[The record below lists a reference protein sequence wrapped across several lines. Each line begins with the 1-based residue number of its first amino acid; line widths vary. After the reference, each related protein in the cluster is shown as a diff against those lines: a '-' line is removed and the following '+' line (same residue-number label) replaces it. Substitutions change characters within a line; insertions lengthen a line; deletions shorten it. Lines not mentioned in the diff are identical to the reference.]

1 MNSNEINEKLTELER
16 LRAQVAQIEG
26 ELAAAGPTAQWVP
39 QGFYTT
45 YHILAGMT
53 IGLMAAMVSL
63 TANVIGSVLFDK
75 YPLELIKIYLT
86 FPMGEDALSLGS
98 VGDSKYTGFI
108 LAAGCGLY
116 LVTGMFGGVPF
127 HLILSRFFDQSS
139 FAVRF
144 IVATILGLGVWL
156 VNFYGILSWL
166 QPMLIGGNW
175 ILDMVP
181 WYVAVFTH
189 LVFGW
194 AMLAF
199 SQWGRF
205 QPPDYSQRGVAA
217 TPGTAA

>member
-1 MNSNEINEKLTELER
+1 MDSNDINEKLTELEK
-16 LRAQVAQIEG
+16 LRAQVAQLEG
-26 ELAAAGPTAQWVP
+26 ELAANAPKSQWVP
-39 QGFYTT
+39 QEYYTT

-53 IGLMAAMVSL
+53 IGLIAAMVSL
-63 TANVIGSVLFDK
+63 TANVIGSVMFDE
-75 YPLELIKIYLT
+75 YPLQLIRVYLT
-86 FPMGEDALSLGS
+86 FPMGADALQITS
-98 VGDSKYTGFI
+98 GFA

-116 LVTGMFGGVPF
+116 LATGMFGGIPF

-144 IVATILGLGVWL
+144 VVATILGLGVWL

-175 ILDMVP
+175 ILEMVP

-189 LVFGW
+189 VIFGW
-194 AMLAF
+194 SMLAF

-205 QPPDYSQRGVAA
+205 RPPASHTTTVAA
-217 TPGTAA
+217 PGTAS

>member
-16 LRAQVAQIEG
+16 LRAQMAQIEG
-26 ELAAAGPTAQWVP
+26 ELAAAGPSAQWVP

-53 IGLMAAMVSL
+53 IGLIAAMVSL
-63 TANVIGSVLFDK
+63 TANVIGSVMFDK

-86 FPMGEDALSLGS
+86 FPMGEDALALGTT
-98 VGDSKYTGFI
+98 GDTKYTGFI

-116 LVTGMFGGVPF
+116 LVTGMFGGIPF
-127 HLILSRFFDQSS
+127 HMILTRFFDQSS
-139 FAVRF
+139 FVVRF
-144 IVATILGLGVWL
+144 VVATILGLGVWV
-156 VNFYGILSWL
+156 VNFYGILMWL
-166 QPMLIGGNW
+166 QPTLIGGNW

-194 AMLAF
+194 SMLAF

-205 QPPDYSQRGVAA
+205 QPPDYSQRNVAA
-217 TPGTAA
+217 KPG